1 MVKTLPEII
10 AHRGSTYLA
19 PENTLSAFRNAIDLG
34 ADGVEMDVQQT
45 RDHGLIIHHDYLID
59 IGTELSAKIYD
70 LTVGELR
77 SIDLTKWNGVSLTT
91 ERLATLDEALACL
104 DADREFLTRGGVF
117 TDDAI
122 DAYIALRQ
130 EEMERVRMTPHPV
143 EFELYYSV

>member
-10 AHRGSTYLA
+10 AHRGATYLA

-77 SIDLTKWNGVSLTT
+77 SIDLRHYTAQSL
-91 ERLATLDEALACL
+91 RDY
-104 DADREFLTRGGVF
+104 
-117 TDDAI
+117 I
-122 DAYIALRQ
+122 DAYRPDVVLC
-130 EEMERVRMTPHPV
+130 VRDYQSLLSR
-143 EFELYYSV
+143 EYNGNLS